1 MASKLA
7 EEQENR
13 SGVKV
18 LLLTVQYY
26 FEYI

>member
-7 EEQENR
+7 EEQENH
-13 SGVKV
+13 SGVEV
-18 LLLTVQYY
+18 LLLMVQYY